1 MTIPPNRPYNPYPYP
16 RRRPAEAGA
25 LVAVPPDRETQLKRD
40 LKALEAVQASR
51 PRKPPGKGRAA

>member
-1 MTIPPNRPYNPYPYP
+1 MRPAQYNPYPYP
-16 RRRPAEAGA
+16 SRRKDLNAASAASPAA
-25 LVAVPPDRETQLKRD
+25 RETQLKRD